1 MDLSSE
7 AQAADGNWE
16 VDASAWAPGMYIVH
30 VTQKDQTRRLPWV
43 KVR

>member
-7 AQAADGNWE
+7 AQGLDNNWQ

-30 VTQKDQTRRLPWV
+30 VTQNDQTRRLPWV